1 MTHSPQ
7 ENRQEQHPD
16 RAIRH
21 KDEDRYGFTHIATEL
36 ARAIQGIGREG
47 SAVIGIEGAWGTGKT
62 SLLNL
67 LRTALKEQQ
76 EARTVVLTISPW
88 LDGSDTPL
96 VASLLL
102 PVAAIVAEEEE
113 RRRPAKKW
121 AYLRRKKALT
131 DTARVL
137 MDYIRATA
145 RNLTPVA
152 KIAALIPDTPDV
164 SGALGAVADS
174 SWLKEKEKTTAD
186 MRTEIARKIEELDLS
201 FIVLLDDLDRLEPA
215 QAVEVIRLVKSVANF
230 PRFRYLLC
238 YDKAVL
244 SQAISQGLGVADGS
258 LYLQKIIQI
267 AFALPR
273 PESFA
278 LRQQFLK
285 DAAELYQ
292 TVNHSL
298 PADSMQ
304 ADLTKVAN
312 IYGATL
318 KTPREVQTVL
328 NALRFRYAGLQDYVY
343 FPDLCFLQLLHTTNP
358 GLYDWVEEYLSER
371 NVMQA
376 GDGQVSDEEQK
387 ALVDSLEH
395 HLTRYFPAA
404 AHSAS
409 ELKGWVPGIECQMTD
424 QSVTL
429 FVHTGP
435 EQSALL
441 TAGKRLGSQV
451 YWRYYFAFSAP
462 QNVLSPQIFDQL
474 FTLAGQHEQP
484 EKQQELAERL
494 LGYIQSKNLSSR
506 TWFEHILSQL
516 TSPLIKAR
524 TPAECQGLLQF
535 FFDNGDEMLRR
546 YQARNEWLT
555 LHDLDTFSVADR
567 LIQRMLREDV
577 ASTMEFLTAQLQSGK
592 AWYWIAEY
600 VRLQLWQHGIVGD
613 RAEHQQEQWM
623 ERSNVVTLQETM
635 AKRLNSPDITEKL
648 PDFAL
653 LYWYIWAWRDISGVQ
668 AVRKWVDRQIKEDKA
683 FLNLLLQLRYHG
695 SSSVDGRYRALNL
708 ATMTEFLGDVETVTS
723 RIARIKEAG
732 QFAEQVNQVEKSI
745 ERNRF

>member
-1 MTHSPQ
+1 
-7 ENRQEQHPD
+7 
-16 RAIRH
+16 
-21 KDEDRYGFTHIATEL
+21 
-36 ARAIQGIGREG
+36 
-47 SAVIGIEGAWGTGKT
+47 
-62 SLLNL
+62 
-67 LRTALKEQQ
+67 
-76 EARTVVLTISPW
+76 
-88 LDGSDTPL
+88 
-96 VASLLL
+96 
-102 PVAAIVAEEEE
+102 
-113 RRRPAKKW
+113 
-121 AYLRRKKALT
+121 
-131 DTARVL
+131 
-137 MDYIRATA
+137 
-145 RNLTPVA
+145 
-152 KIAALIPDTPDV
+152 
-164 SGALGAVADS
+164 
-174 SWLKEKEKTTAD
+174 
-186 MRTEIARKIEELDLS
+186 
-201 FIVLLDDLDRLEPA
+201 
-215 QAVEVIRLVKSVANF
+215 
-230 PRFRYLLC
+230 
-238 YDKAVL
+238 
-244 SQAISQGLGVADGS
+244 
-258 LYLQKIIQI
+258 
-267 AFALPR
+267 
-273 PESFA
+273 
-278 LRQQFLK
+278 
-285 DAAELYQ
+285 
-292 TVNHSL
+292 
-298 PADSMQ
+298 MQ

-462 QNVLSPQIFDQL
+462 QNILSQQEFDEL
-474 FTLAGQHEQP
+474 FALAGQHEQP
-484 EKQQELAERL
+484 EKQQELAGRL

-516 TSPLIKAR
+516 TSPLIKAER
-524 TPAECQGLLQF
+524 RPSVRVCWQF

-577 ASTMEFLTAQLQSGK
+577 ASTMEFLTAQLQNGK

-600 VRLQLWQHGIVGD
+600 VRL
-613 RAEHQQEQWM
+613 
-623 ERSNVVTLQETM
+623 
-635 AKRLNSPDITEKL
+635 P
-648 PDFAL
+648 AL
-653 LYWYIWAWRDISGVQ
+653 AARDSRRQSG
-668 AVRKWVDRQIKEDKA
+668 ASA
-683 FLNLLLQLRYHG
+683 G
-695 SSSVDGRYRALNL
+695 TVDG
-708 ATMTEFLGDVETVTS
+708 
-723 RIARIKEAG
+723 
-732 QFAEQVNQVEKSI
+732 AE
-745 ERNRF
+745 

>member
-1 MTHSPQ
+1 M
-7 ENRQEQHPD
+7 
-16 RAIRH
+16 
-21 KDEDRYGFTHIATEL
+21 
-36 ARAIQGIGREG
+36 
-47 SAVIGIEGAWGTGKT
+47 
-62 SLLNL
+62 
-67 LRTALKEQQ
+67 
-76 EARTVVLTISPW
+76 
-88 LDGSDTPL
+88 
-96 VASLLL
+96 
-102 PVAAIVAEEEE
+102 
-113 RRRPAKKW
+113 
-121 AYLRRKKALT
+121 
-131 DTARVL
+131 
-137 MDYIRATA
+137 
-145 RNLTPVA
+145 
-152 KIAALIPDTPDV
+152 
-164 SGALGAVADS
+164 
-174 SWLKEKEKTTAD
+174 
-186 MRTEIARKIEELDLS
+186 
-201 FIVLLDDLDRLEPA
+201 
-215 QAVEVIRLVKSVANF
+215 KSVANF

-462 QNVLSPQIFDQL
+462 QN
-474 FTLAGQHEQP
+474 
-484 EKQQELAERL
+484 
-494 LGYIQSKNLSSR
+494 
-506 TWFEHILSQL
+506 ILSQ
-516 TSPLIKAR
+516 
-524 TPAECQGLLQF
+524 Q
-535 FFDNGDEMLRR
+535 
-546 YQARNEWLT
+546 
-555 LHDLDTFSVADR
+555 
-567 LIQRMLREDV
+567 
-577 ASTMEFLTAQLQSGK
+577 
-592 AWYWIAEY
+592 
-600 VRLQLWQHGIVGD
+600 
-613 RAEHQQEQWM
+613 
-623 ERSNVVTLQETM
+623 
-635 AKRLNSPDITEKL
+635 
-648 PDFAL
+648 
-653 LYWYIWAWRDISGVQ
+653 
-668 AVRKWVDRQIKEDKA
+668 
-683 FLNLLLQLRYHG
+683 
-695 SSSVDGRYRALNL
+695 
-708 ATMTEFLGDVETVTS
+708 
-723 RIARIKEAG
+723 
-732 QFAEQVNQVEKSI
+732 
-745 ERNRF
+745 